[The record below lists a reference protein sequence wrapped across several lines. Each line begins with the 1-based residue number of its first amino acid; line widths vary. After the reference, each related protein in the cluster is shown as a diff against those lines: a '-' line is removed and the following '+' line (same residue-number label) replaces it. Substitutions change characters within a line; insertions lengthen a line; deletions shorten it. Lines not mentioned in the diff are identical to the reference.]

1 VIKYNKKLIIK
12 THPSPDE
19 LDLSFIAKQI
29 NSKIKVI
36 KEGNISPLIRSCD
49 LMIVTDLTS
58 PILDAH
64 ILKRPVI
71 SLSVK
76 DNGWGIP
83 TAFKNNSCLV
93 TDLEKL
99 DDDLKSV
106 LNNERV
112 RNQLIINGTK
122 SSKEYLSHQ
131 NNGSKELIKFLE
143 KLVN

>member
-1 VIKYNKKLIIK
+1 MEAWLMKKPVMSL
-12 THPSPDE
+12 
-19 LDLSFIAKQI
+19 
-29 NSKIKVI
+29 
-36 KEGNISPLIRSCD
+36 R
-49 LMIVTDLTS
+49 VTE
-58 PILDAH
+58 
-64 ILKRPVI
+64 
-71 SLSVK
+71 
-76 DNGWGIP
+76 NGWGIAR
-83 TAFKNNSCLV
+83 AFKNNSCLV